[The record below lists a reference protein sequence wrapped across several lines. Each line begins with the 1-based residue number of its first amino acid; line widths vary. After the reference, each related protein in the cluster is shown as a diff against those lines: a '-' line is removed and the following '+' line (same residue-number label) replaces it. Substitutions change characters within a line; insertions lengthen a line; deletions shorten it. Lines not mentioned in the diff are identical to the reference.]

1 VTEVDRTREDDWF
14 RRNEEKLLAAARVA
28 RAKREEERAAREK
41 DEERRK
47 LKELHF
53 MHCPKCGH
61 VLKPEDFSG
70 VTVDRCT
77 FCEGV
82 YLDPGELEQIVLKQ
96 GEEQRG
102 FLRRLLGV

>member
-1 VTEVDRTREDDWF
+1 MTEVDRTREDDWF
-14 RRNEEKLLAAARVA
+14 RRNEEKLLATARIA
-28 RAKREEERAAREK
+28 RAKREDERAAREK
-41 DEERRK
+41 EDERRK
-47 LKELHF
+47 LKELHY
-53 MHCPKCGH
+53 MRCPKCGH
-61 VLKPEDFSG
+61 ELKPEDFGG

-82 YLDPGELEQIVLKQ
+82 YLDPGELEQIVLKR